1 MFKNKYVL
9 IEKELILLVLFYL
22 DKRIYDIIKTMKI
35 IDKKLYIS

>member
-35 IDKKLYIS
+35 LDKKLYTS

>member
-22 DKRIYDIIKTMKI
+22 DKRIYDIIKLVEVK
-35 IDKKLYIS
+35 